1 MSILD
6 RVDKRMKEVT
16 PLDIECLRSENE
28 LLLEENTRLRRRLA
42 DEIEKRLALAERF
55 AKNKEGKQ

>member
-16 PLDIECLRSENE
+16 PLDIECLREENE
-28 LLLEENTRLRRRLA
+28 LLREENTRLRRRLA

-55 AKNKEGKQ
+55 AINKEGKQ

>member
-16 PLDIECLRSENE
+16 PLDIECLRRENE